1 MSYPSKSILLTMHP
15 QEAMSFIT
23 NNNVLSSNSWQWT
36 WQKLSEPLGTLKVWS
51 CLHQGMTPY
60 AGMVMAH
67 GLSVCTGRPWHSWTW
82 CCGHG
87 PTLGTHG
94 KPVMRLAGS
103 HVPVLYSTVQSCL
116 YPPGLRKVEWFPD
129 LGYEEQF
136 GQGPAFLQLCSQ
148 ASVNANF
155 VS

>member
-1 MSYPSKSILLTMHP
+1 MSYPSKSILLTTHP

-23 NNNVLSSNSWQWT
+23 NSNVLSSNSWQWT
-36 WQKLSEPLGTLKVWS
+36 WQKLSEPLGSLKVWS

-60 AGMVMAH
+60 AGMMMAH
-67 GLSVCTGRPWHSWTW
+67 GLSVCTGLPWHSWMVLWSWSYTGDAW
-82 CCGHG
+82 QTCDE
-87 PTLGTHG
+87 
-94 KPVMRLAGS
+94 AGWQPRS
-103 HVPVLYSTVQSCL
+103 STAQSCL
-116 YPPGLRKVEWFPD
+116 YSPGFRKVEWLPD

-136 GQGPAFLQLCSQ
+136 GQGPVFLQLCSQ